1 MTSLSTL
8 PRRVLSL
15 AAPAVACLLLAA
27 CQKPAPAPQAGT
39 ATPSGS
45 AQPASGATA
54 PSVALKDE
62 LETTSTHIIGISYPR
77 ELAKYPGLAAEAQ
90 RYAAQARQQVLD
102 AAKQRPPDT
111 AAGPYELSLEFQ
123 LKHESPDMVVL
134 AVDGSAYT
142 GGAHGMP
149 MIQRWVWLPA
159 QNRMLTAAELFPQ
172 PQSWEHIASDVR
184 TQLHT
189 ELEQRLDADKVDPHD
204 RAAMLKSA
212 NAMIEGGTEPKPED
226 FAVFEPVLDGAGKI
240 TALRFV
246 FPPYQVGPYSE
257 GMHTV
262 DLPASQLM
270 QDVAPAYRTL
280 FQATG

>member
-1 MTSLSTL
+1 ML
-8 PRRVLSL
+8 VL

-27 CQKPAPAPQAGT
+27 CQKPDAASRTRAPGSASASANATNAQAGLKDVLDTT
-39 ATPSGS
+39 ATH
-45 AQPASGATA
+45 
-54 PSVALKDE
+54 V
-62 LETTSTHIIGISYPR
+62 IGISYPR
-77 ELAKYPGLAAEAQ
+77 GLAKYPGLAAEAQ
-90 RYAAQARQQVLD
+90 RYAALARQQVLD

-123 LKHESPDMVVL
+123 LKHESPEMVVL

-142 GGAHGMP
+142 GGAHGVP

-159 QNRMLTAAELFPQ
+159 HNRMLTAADLFPQ
-172 PQSWEHIASDVR
+172 AQSWQHIATDVR
-184 TQLHT
+184 AQLHT
-189 ELEQRLDADKVDPHD
+189 ELEQRLDADKVEPRE

-212 NAMIEGGTEPKPED
+212 SAMIEGGTEPKPDD
-226 FAVFEPVLDGAGKI
+226 FAVFEPVLDHAGKI

-262 DLPASQLM
+262 ELPVSEFA
-270 QDVAPAYRTL
+270 QDIAPAYRPL
-280 FQATG
+280 FEATG